1 MRNFLVWSNI
11 RSFSSLLSLV
21 TTKYCSPHILEISEV
36 YERTYCLLQ
45 SLKKHC
51 GIIEERWLQIRVC
64 SVTGKNTYEDIELRP
79 WPAVL
84 KPWPNGLAS
93 RGASRRKLA
102 KPELA
107 YGLAKGGQTDSKFGS
122 QVAKSRKFHAYH
134 WLMRFYNRLLA
145 INLCRLALGGQT
157 VKKLASTCVQI

>member
-1 MRNFLVWSNI
+1 MEPRGFLSHKLACEVKMRNFLVWSNI

-84 KPWPNGLAS
+84 KPWPNEL
-93 RGASRRKLA
+93 ASRRKSTQVDASLQNQN
-102 KPELA
+102 LR
-107 YGLAKGGQTDSKFGS
+107 TDLRR
-122 QVAKSRKFHAYH
+122 VAKRIRQAARKSQKAVNFTH
-134 WLMRFYNRLLA
+134 
-145 INLCRLALGGQT
+145 II
-157 VKKLASTCVQI
+157 S

>member
-1 MRNFLVWSNI
+1 MEPRGFLSHKLACEVKMRNFLVWSNI

-93 RGASRRKLA
+93 RRKSTQACKTRTCVRTCEGWPNGFARRLASRK
-102 KPELA
+102 KP
-107 YGLAKGGQTDSKFGS
+107 
-122 QVAKSRKFHAYH
+122 
-134 WLMRFYNRLLA
+134 
-145 INLCRLALGGQT
+145 
-157 VKKLASTCVQI
+157 